1 MTEKEAV
8 LSMEMNDPKED
19 TNRPA
24 RRVKPVLSL
33 SKSLYIRGLQCHK
46 SLYLEKFH
54 RDLKGEVT
62 AETQRLFDLGHAV
75 GKTAQGLFPGGV
87 LVPYIDSRNGISE
100 QVRLTRE
107 AMERGAGTIY
117 EASFEHDGIFVRVDI
132 LHKGKHGWEI
142 HEVKAGTKLDPVYV
156 DDVALQYYVVTGA
169 GLEVDHAGLCHIN
182 KDYTRRGDL
191 NVGGLFTSLDITG
204 QVKESQPFVVEQLRS
219 QRRMLEGNL
228 PDIDI
233 GPHCT
238 QPYECD
244 YRDHCW
250 KHIPADSVFELRGR
264 GVDPF
269 VLYARG
275 IVKQEEIPL
284 DLLNPAQRQQ
294 VVATMRRESHIDG
307 ERIRDF
313 LTALS
318 YPLYLLDFETFMCP
332 IPLFEGTRPYQSVP
346 FQYSLHCLDR
356 EGGELRHRE
365 FLAEPC
371 VDPRRPFLESLLA
384 EVPEGACILAYNMSF
399 EKGVLRELAAQF
411 PEHTEDVERRIE
423 RIRDL
428 MAPFRRRDIYLWKFK
443 GSYSIKQVLP
453 ALVPELSYEGLSIA
467 DGGAAMDAYRQ
478 MCMAK
483 DDPEKLLNI
492 RRNLL
497 DYCRLDTL
505 AMVRILENLRKMI

>member
-1 MTEKEAV
+1 
-8 LSMEMNDPKED
+8 MNDSKED

-24 RRVKPVLSL
+24 WRMKPVRSL

-54 RDLKGEVT
+54 RELKGEVT
-62 AETQRLFDLGHAV
+62 TETQRLFDVGHAV
-75 GKTAQGLFPGGV
+75 GETAHGLFPGGV
-87 LVPYIDSRNGISE
+87 LIPYIDSRNGISE

-117 EASFEHDGIFVRVDI
+117 EASFLHDGIFVRVDI
-132 LHKGKHGWEI
+132 LHKGERGWEI
-142 HEVKAGTKLDPVYV
+142 HEVKAGTKLEPVYV
-156 DDVALQYYVVTGA
+156 DDVALQYHVVTGA
-169 GLEVDHAGLCHIN
+169 GLEVDHACLCHIN
-182 KDYTRRGDL
+182 RDYTRRRNL
-191 NVGGLFTSLDITG
+191 NVEELFISVDITG
-204 QVKESQPFVVEQLRS
+204 QVKERQPFVVEQIKS
-219 QRRMLEGNL
+219 QRRMLDGEL
-228 PDIDI
+228 PETDI
-233 GPHCT
+233 GPHCV
-238 QPYECD
+238 QPYDCD
-244 YRDHCW
+244 YRGHCW
-250 KHIPADSVFELRGR
+250 KHIPEDSVFDLRGR

-269 VLYARG
+269 GLYARG

-294 VVATMRRESHIDG
+294 VVATLRQESHMDR
-307 ERIRDF
+307 EKIRDF
-313 LTALS
+313 LDALS
-318 YPLYLLDFETFMCP
+318 YPLCFLDFETFMSP
-332 IPLFEGTRPYQSVP
+332 IPLYEGTRPYQSMP
-346 FQYSLHCLDR
+346 FQYSLHCLKR
-356 EGGELRHRE
+356 EGGDLHHRE

-384 EVPEGACILAYNMSF
+384 EIPEGACILAYNMSF
-399 EKGVLRELAAQF
+399 ERGVLQELAAQF
-411 PEHTEDVERRIE
+411 PEHEETVERRIE

-467 DGGAAMDAYRQ
+467 DGGAAMDAYHQ
-478 MCMAK
+478 MCAAK
-483 DDPEKLLNI
+483 DSHGKLLEI

-505 AMVRILENLRKMI
+505 AMVRILEKLKEMI